1 MKKSFL
7 FAVAAMA
14 VSAFASNA
22 FAADNTITFSEIAA
36 KGSLNGKTYNAGG
49 FVLTVTDTDESKLEI
64 DANNAFFGTADNYQK
79 FEYRLKTGGKSNAKN
94 ALALTIPE
102 AGKLQIFAR
111 TGSSSATDRNIILS
125 QNSTELYNQILLEDN
140 AVTVTISDKDTKIH
154 PVIEVSVAA
163 GTVNIEYPVNS
174 IYLYGANLVT
184 GGSGIVDVMAQSGV
198 YYNGS
203 EIITNGKNV
212 TVYNVLGKV
221 VAASAENINMTD
233 FINGVYVVRVE
244 GVKGAM
250 KIQK

>member
-94 ALALTIPE
+94 ALALTIP
-102 AGKLQIFAR
+102 
-111 TGSSSATDRNIILS
+111 
-125 QNSTELYNQILLEDN
+125 
-140 AVTVTISDKDTKIH
+140 
-154 PVIEVSVAA
+154 
-163 GTVNIEYPVNS
+163 
-174 IYLYGANLVT
+174 
-184 GGSGIVDVMAQSGV
+184 
-198 YYNGS
+198 
-203 EIITNGKNV
+203 
-212 TVYNVLGKV
+212 
-221 VAASAENINMTD
+221 
-233 FINGVYVVRVE
+233 
-244 GVKGAM
+244 
-250 KIQK
+250 